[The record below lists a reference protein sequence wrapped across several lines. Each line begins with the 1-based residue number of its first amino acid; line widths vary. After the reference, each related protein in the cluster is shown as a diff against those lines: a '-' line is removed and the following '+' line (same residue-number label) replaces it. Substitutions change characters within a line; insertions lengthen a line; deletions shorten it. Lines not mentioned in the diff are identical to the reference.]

1 MPQSLVIDANLLL
14 LLIIGQI
21 DEGQHLH
28 KSNRLSA
35 YDRKDLKKLRCVM
48 AQFEKIIISPYL
60 AAEVSNLID
69 LKDTLRQ
76 RAFQVARIFFS
87 QFEQASVSVCQ
98 DAQHSAFI
106 RYGITDASL
115 AVLAKDY
122 MIITNDNRLLP
133 ILFAVNSK
141 NVLPFSTVREVVRL

>member
-1 MPQSLVIDANLLL
+1 MRQSLVMDTNLLL
-14 LLIIGQI
+14 LLIIGHI
-21 DEGQHLH
+21 DEGRHLH
-28 KSNRLSA
+28 KSKRLSA
-35 YDRKDLKKLRCVM
+35 YDRKDLEKLHRVM
-48 AQFEKIIISPYL
+48 AEFENIIISPYL

-69 LKDTLRQ
+69 LTDTLRQ
-76 RAFQVARIFFS
+76 RAFEVARIFFS
-87 QFEQASVSVCQ
+87 RFEQVSVSVCQ

-133 ILFAVNSK
+133 ILFAVNAK
-141 NVLPFSTVREVVRL
+141 NVLPFANVRETL

>member
-1 MPQSLVIDANLLL
+1 MRQSLVMDTNLLL
-14 LLIIGQI
+14 LLIIGHI
-21 DEGQHLH
+21 DEGRHLH
-28 KSNRLSA
+28 KSKRLSA
-35 YDRKDLKKLRCVM
+35 YDRQDLQKLHCVM
-48 AQFEKIIISPYL
+48 AKFEKIIISPYL

-76 RAFQVARIFFS
+76 RAFEVARIFFS

-106 RYGITDASL
+106 RYGMTDASL

-122 MIITNDNRLLP
+122 MVITNDNRLLP
-133 ILFAVNSK
+133 VLFAVNAE
-141 NVLPFSTVREVVRL
+141 NVLPFETVRETLRL